1 VREGLAAG
9 STAGCSFRS
18 GECSSSGPPAGSK
31 LNQLSAGL
39 NGRGRPSSSKNR
51 RRKHRSL
58 SASMAAR
65 EAVLNHTGSASG
77 AYPCSCASHRR
88 RFLARL
94 LRSPSSSAKIRL
106 IVSSESLLGASFFSG
121 TVRLGVCV
129 TGFVS
134 FLVFLFLAFPPLSP
148 DSSVFVGFGF
158 TPKPRFLAVGL
169 GVASAAVAQWT
180 GCPLTARWG
189 LTACVQGCAWTDA
202 VRGGDEQDV
211 GDGVEGAR
219 GGKAG
224 SGARFRWAWQL

>member
-1 VREGLAAG
+1 MREGLAAG

-77 AYPCSCASHRR
+77 AYPCSCASHCR

-94 LRSPSSSAKIRL
+94 LRSPSSFSNISL
-106 IVSSESLLGASFFSG
+106 MVSSESLLGTSFFSG
-121 TVRLGVCV
+121 TVRLGLCV
-129 TGFVS
+129 TGFVAL
-134 FLVFLFLAFPPLSP
+134 LVFLFLAFPPLSP
-148 DSSVFVGFGF
+148 DSSVFVGLGRMAKRRLLGF
-158 TPKPRFLAVGL
+158 GL
-169 GVASAAVAQWT
+169 GVAAATQWT
-180 GCPLTARWG
+180 GCPLPRH
-189 LTACVQGCAWTDA
+189 V
-202 VRGGDEQDV
+202 GG
-211 GDGVEGAR
+211 
-219 GGKAG
+219 
-224 SGARFRWAWQL
+224 